1 LITLRQPPPVRVNC
15 GGTPDSNVIYRFEDI
30 ELDTQ
35 RLELRVD
42 GVEESL
48 EPQVFSV
55 LAYLVEHRDRV
66 VSKDEV
72 LEEVWK
78 TAYVSDSALASRIM
92 AARRAVGDDGRSQRL
107 IRTVQ
112 RRGYRF
118 VGEVEEAG
126 DASSTVEGDAHS
138 ARPSVDEAIEP
149 LATDDPAAAEDDFGS
164 TSVQFCT
171 TPDGVRIAFAVGGSG
186 PPLVKVAN
194 WLTHLEFD
202 LESPIWRHT
211 FSRLAADHQFIRY
224 DARGSG
230 LSDWDV
236 EELTL
241 DAWVRDLEAVVDEL
255 GLDDFPMLGISQGA
269 AIAIRYVVRNP
280 GRVKCLILQ
289 GGYARGRRER
299 GEAGVRLAETL
310 EMLAER
316 EWGHAE
322 SAFSR
327 LFSDRM
333 IPGGTAEQQ
342 GWLTDLQRVSTSAE
356 NALGFMLG
364 TGAINVTDDLPNV
377 DVPTLV
383 LHSRREEQV
392 PFEEGRIIAAGIPN
406 ARLVPLDSRNHLIL
420 EDEPAWPVYQA
431 EVTRFLA
438 EHDA

>member
-1 LITLRQPPPVRVNC
+1 
-15 GGTPDSNVIYRFEDI
+15 VIYRFEDI

-35 RLELRVD
+35 RLELRVN
-42 GVEESL
+42 GAEESL

-92 AARRAVGDDGRSQRL
+92 AARRAVGDDGRNQRL

-118 VGEVEEAG
+118 VGDVEE
-126 DASSTVEGDAHS
+126 
-138 ARPSVDEAIEP
+138 VDGAP
-149 LATDDPAAAEDDFGS
+149 PAAAGVEPDAAPAPPEAEQEPAPTPVPLADDDFGT

-186 PPLVKVAN
+186 PPLIKVAN

-241 DAWVRDLEAVVDEL
+241 DAWVRDLETVVDEV
-255 GLDDFPMLGISQGA
+255 GLDTFPVLGISQGA
-269 AIAIRYVVRNP
+269 AIAIRYIVRNP

-289 GGYARGRRER
+289 GGYARGRRMR
-299 GEAGVRLAETL
+299 GEKGVQLAETL

-327 LFSDRM
+327 VFSSRM
-333 IPGGTAEQQ
+333 IPGGTLEQQ

-356 NALGFMLG
+356 NAVKFMLG
-364 TGAINVTDDLPNV
+364 TGAIDVTGDLAKV

-383 LHSRREEQV
+383 LHSRNEEQV
-392 PFEEGRIIAAGIPN
+392 PFEEGRIIAAGIPD

-420 EDEPAWPVYQA
+420 EDEPAWPIYQA

-438 EHDA
+438 QHDA